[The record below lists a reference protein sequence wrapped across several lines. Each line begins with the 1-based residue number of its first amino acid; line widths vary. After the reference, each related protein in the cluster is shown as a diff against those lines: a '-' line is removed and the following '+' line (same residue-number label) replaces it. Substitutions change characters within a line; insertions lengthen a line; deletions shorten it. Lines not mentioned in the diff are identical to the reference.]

1 MNYILLYRK
10 KRQQLFSSLE
20 NQPIFMNTQSFDSTQ
35 PNTNNKYNQQ
45 RKQEALK
52 NFEKRVLFSKSLCIP
67 EWMIEIPNDLKTN
80 WICIPRPDG
89 KRYILSS
96 KKGKTTLFGINGYSK
111 CVKSNLPGG
120 S

>member
-1 MNYILLYRK
+1 
-10 KRQQLFSSLE
+10 
-20 NQPIFMNTQSFDSTQ
+20 MNTQSFDS
-35 PNTNNKYNQQ
+35 NSNNKYNKYNQQ

-52 NFEKRVLFSKSLCIP
+52 NFEKRVLFSQSLCIP

-96 KKGKTTLFGINGYSK
+96 KKGNTLLFGVNGYSK
-111 CVKSNLPGG
+111 VVKSNLPGG